1 MQRRPPRALPAP
13 LLSVLARY
21 PQISE
26 TFVEGELRE
35 LVARGV
41 PVEVVALAPDIPI
54 PSGRP
59 LPPWTTP
66 RTIPH
71 VSAWAPR

>member
-1 MQRRPPRALPAP
+1 MSAPPESQAGGAP

-41 PVEVVALAPDIPI
+41 PVEVVALAPGHPDPER
-54 PSGRP
+54 PPGGPRGLPLRP
-59 LPPWTTP
+59 L
-66 RTIPH
+66 RT
-71 VSAWAPR
+71 